1 MRRSSTEVRL
11 NTVLLRTFPRDFIN
25 TRTSPSFKCLSGPKE
40 ALHALR
46 RPQPLGYTGHPTV
59 PLTGRTHG
67 QQAWHRL
74 ARRSHPSARPSC
86 QVDVMR
92 FALPADPARVSIDE
106 HTIHLAS
113 GASEDRE
120 RILGLGGPPPNP
132 PAFPPP
138 QQLPWYFR

>member
-11 NTVLLRTFPRDFIN
+11 IWFCCGLSRETSLTQEHHRLSSAFFRTQGGF
-25 TRTSPSFKCLSGPKE
+25 
-40 ALHALR
+40 HALR

-113 GASEDRE
+113 GASEDPE